1 MEEAAWMQF
10 TEVCAR
16 DMECEVKVEGLRG
29 TGENGMEVEE
39 SERRQTERDRLFHLL
54 TVKSSFNAR
63 QCIFIIIHLMESNAQ
78 LLVFRLKGCSDL
90 FKLKSGNPKYIN

>member
-1 MEEAAWMQF
+1 MK
-10 TEVCAR
+10 CGG
-16 DMECEVKVEGLRG
+16 GLRG
-29 TGENGMEVEE
+29 AGENGMEVEE
-39 SERRQTERDRLFHLL
+39 SERRQRETGYFTF

-63 QCIFIIIHLMESNAQ
+63 QCIFIIIINIHLMESNAH